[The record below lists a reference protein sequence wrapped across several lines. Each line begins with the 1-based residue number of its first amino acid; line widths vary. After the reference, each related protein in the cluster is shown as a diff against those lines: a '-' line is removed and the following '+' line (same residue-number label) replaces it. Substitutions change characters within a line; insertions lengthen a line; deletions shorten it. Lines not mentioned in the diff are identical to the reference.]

1 MAMTV
6 VEGLL
11 ADKNEEKKKRLKSTV
26 DGEKVLTKE
35 TMSNPITRK
44 LVSPLGRYRDKRQTQ
59 TEEQKEGFITCSK

>member
-1 MAMTV
+1 MAMIV

-11 ADKNEEKKKRLKSTV
+11 ADKNEEKKKRLKRTV

>member
-1 MAMTV
+1 MTV

-11 ADKNEEKKKRLKSTV
+11 ADKNEEKKKRLKRTV